1 MKRFIRMH
9 HSDCVATS
17 LSDITS
23 GETIPIFDKTNAKV
37 GEITALQ
44 HIPFGNK
51 IALTDISCD
60 ATITKYSHSI
70 GIATQNIPKGHLVHI
85 HNVRSLSVDIPPLF
99 KEEIMHRMN
108 IVNEGNVI

>member
-1 MKRFIRMH
+1 MKRFIHMH
-9 HSDCVATS
+9 HADCVATS
-17 LSDITS
+17 LSNVLP
-23 GETIPIFDKTNAKV
+23 GETIAIFDKTNAKI

-70 GIATQNIPKGHLVHI
+70 GIATQNIPRGYLVHI
-85 HNVRSLSVDIPPLF
+85 HNVKSLSVDIPPLF
-99 KEEIMHRMN
+99 KEEIIRRMN
-108 IVNEGNVI
+108 ILN